1 MTRQKANAG
10 DSAGA
15 AGELPP
21 AGETAAEPAPQ
32 AGTGPAAPA
41 SETAPPGA
49 AAGDAAADVEAE
61 LSEIDR
67 LRQEIES
74 LKGGLAE
81 YRDQSLRAQAEL
93 ENFRK
98 RTARDVE
105 NAHKYAL
112 DRFIAELLPV
122 VDSID
127 LGIDASVTAGDIE
140 GLREGMNLTRKK
152 FLDTLEKFGV
162 KALDPQG
169 EKFDPDRHEAIS
181 TQEVDGAEPGTI
193 ITVMQK
199 GYVLNGR
206 LVRPAMVVVAR

>member
-10 DSAGA
+10 DSADA

-21 AGETAAEPAPQ
+21 ARETAAEPAPQ
-32 AGTGPAAPA
+32 AGAGPATPA
-41 SETAPPGA
+41 SETVAPGA
-49 AAGDAAADVEAE
+49 AAGDAVADAEAE

-127 LGIDASVTAGDIE
+127 LGVDASVTTGDIE
-140 GLREGMNLTRKK
+140 GLREGMKLTRKK

-169 EKFDPDRHEAIS
+169 EKFNPDRHEAIS